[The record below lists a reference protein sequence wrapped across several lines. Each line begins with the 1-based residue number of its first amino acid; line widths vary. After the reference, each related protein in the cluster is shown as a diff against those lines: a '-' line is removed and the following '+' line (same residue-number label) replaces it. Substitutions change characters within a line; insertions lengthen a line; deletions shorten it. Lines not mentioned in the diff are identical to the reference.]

1 MEIIKPTLVDV
12 EPSSTFKAP
21 TERLLIS
28 VLGPMRVSYRGRDI
42 RVRKHKARAL
52 LAYLA
57 LTEGRKETR
66 ERLVGLLWSESEAD
80 KARSSL
86 RQILHELGEDL
97 EGAGFDGLYRDRLR
111 VSINK
116 TDLDVD
122 AQVVLDMAYTGR
134 IHPRLI
140 DERLISDSYLRD
152 LHDVDPSFA
161 VWVKARRQDFH
172 DHLIC
177 SLQETLRTAPEDLT
191 TRQKCAQAILNLDPA
206 HEEACRVFMRLSA
219 EIGDMA
225 AAQRAYNALRDLLKK
240 EYDIEPSVET
250 IALIADIKPASAPSS
265 PDAVDASTIERRGE
279 AASVP
284 VEVSAQQSEGRSM
297 PDLDMAKAILAV
309 LARWDIPE
317 DAGSRILGSER
328 AEHVTEIAAGATL
341 LDTRDLRDRAKIFFD
356 IFEGVYSLLQ
366 DPTAERDWIRFVR
379 PDLQGQSI
387 LALMTEG
394 SQRNLLRAQAFID
407 YVNGR

>member
-1 MEIIKPTLVDV
+1 M
-12 EPSSTFKAP
+12 
-21 TERLLIS
+21 
-28 VLGPMRVSYRGRDI
+28 
-42 RVRKHKARAL
+42 
-52 LAYLA
+52 
-57 LTEGRKETR
+57 
-66 ERLVGLLWSESEAD
+66 
-80 KARSSL
+80 
-86 RQILHELGEDL
+86 
-97 EGAGFDGLYRDRLR
+97 
-111 VSINK
+111 
-116 TDLDVD
+116 
-122 AQVVLDMAYTGR
+122 
-134 IHPRLI
+134 
-140 DERLISDSYLRD
+140 
-152 LHDVDPSFA
+152 DPSFA

-240 EYDIEPSVET
+240 EYDTEPSVET
-250 IALIADIKPASAPSS
+250 IAPYRRYQARECAIITGCGRRFDVRAGEEKPRAYQLKCRHSNPK
-265 PDAVDASTIERRGE
+265 G
-279 AASVP
+279 VP
-284 VEVSAQQSEGRSM
+284 CLTWTW
-297 PDLDMAKAILAV
+297 PKAILAV

-366 DPTAERDWIRFVR
+366 DPTA
-379 PDLQGQSI
+379 G
-387 LALMTEG
+387 A
-394 SQRNLLRAQAFID
+394 
-407 YVNGR
+407 